1 MLLNIDK
8 WQKDA
13 VAAIDSQGNQL
24 TYGELREFAKLLG
37 DYKSLQAPMQPR
49 SLFFLLVENN
59 VGGIAWT
66 MGNIMAGNVPLILNA
81 HLDQGLYDSLFEI
94 YQPPY
99 VCVPSAM
106 SDRFPYE
113 TVCTNYGYT
122 LMKTGNEPCL
132 MHEDLSHLLPTSG
145 STGSPKLVRHKY
157 ANIEAAGLNIST
169 FFELTDKDRPL
180 MVLPLY
186 YTMGL
191 SMVFSHFYVGATV
204 LITNLN
210 MTDRNFWKFMKEER
224 ATSFTGVP
232 YSFEI
237 LNLMRFFRMDLPD
250 LTLLT
255 QGGGRMPRELNLKF
269 AEFCKEHGKK
279 WIATYGQ
286 SECTARM
293 AWLPAKWAI
302 EKVGSIGRAV
312 PNGELSLID
321 DEGNP
326 ITTPNTEGEM
336 CYRGKNV
343 TMGYARKKED
353 LLLGDERHGFIRTG
367 DLAYFDEDGCY
378 YIVGRMGRFLK
389 LFGMRVGLDECERIV
404 KSKYPNVECA
414 CVGTDEKML
423 VYLTDESYKT
433 LVKDELVARL
443 KLVASSF
450 EVRIINE
457 IPKNEAGKILYAKL
471 DNK

>member
-1 MLLNIDK
+1 MLNIDK
-8 WQKDA
+8 WRGEA
-13 VAAIDSQGNQL
+13 VAAVDSQGNQL
-24 TYGELREFAKLLG
+24 TYGGLRDFAMMAEKMM
-37 DYKSLQAPMQPR
+37 PHR

-81 HLDQGLYDSLFEI
+81 HLDQALYNSLFEL

-99 VCVPSAM
+99 VCVPTGMA
-106 SDRFPYE
+106 DKFPYE
-113 TVCTNYGYT
+113 NVCANYGYT
-122 LMKTGNEPCL
+122 LMRTGHEACPMNE
-132 MHEDLSHLLPTSG
+132 ELSHLLPTSG
-145 STGSPKLVRHKY
+145 STGSPKLVRHQY

-169 FFELTDKDRPL
+169 FFELTDQDRPL

-232 YSFEI
+232 YSYEI

-255 QGGGRMPRELNLKF
+255 QGGGRMQRDLNLKF
-269 AEFCKEHGKK
+269 AEFCQEHGKK

-312 PNGELSLID
+312 PNGELSLMD
-321 DEGNP
+321 ADGNP
-326 ITTPNTEGEM
+326 ITTPHTEGEM

-343 TMGYARKKED
+343 TMGYATKKED

-389 LFGMRVGLDECERIV
+389 LFGMRVGLDECERII
-404 KSKYPNVECA
+404 KGKYPTVECA
-414 CVGTDEKML
+414 CVGTDDKML
-423 VYLTDESYKT
+423 VYLTDEHYKT
-433 LVKDELVARL
+433 QVKDELVARL

-450 EVRIINE
+450 DVRIIDA

-471 DNK
+471 DNQ

>member
-1 MLLNIDK
+1 MLLNLDK

-13 VAAIDSQGNQL
+13 VAAIDSQSNRL
-24 TYGELREFAKLLG
+24 TYGELRDFAVEVGKLMP
-37 DYKSLQAPMQPR
+37 QR
-49 SLFFLLVENN
+49 SLFFILVENN

-66 MGNIMAGNVPLILNA
+66 MGNIIAGNVPLILNA
-81 HLDQGLYDSLFEI
+81 HLDQGLYDSLYEI

-99 VCVPSAM
+99 VCVPITM
-106 SDRFPYE
+106 VDRFPYE
-113 TVCTNYGYT
+113 TVCTYCGYT
-122 LMKTGNEPCL
+122 LLKTGNKPCP
-132 MHEDLSHLLPTSG
+132 MHEELSHLLPTSG

-157 ANIEAAGLNIST
+157 TNIEAAGLNISS
-169 FFELTDKDRPL
+169 FFELTEKDRPL

-210 MTDRNFWKFMKEER
+210 MTDRNFWKFMKEEH

-269 AEFCKEHGKK
+269 AEFCKENGKK

-321 DEGNP
+321 SDGNP

-336 CYRGKNV
+336 CYKGKNV
-343 TMGYARKKED
+343 TMGYAKKKED

-367 DLAYFDEDGCY
+367 DMAYFDEDGCY

-389 LFGMRVGLDECERIV
+389 LFGMRVGLDECERII
-404 KSKYPNVECA
+404 KGKYPDIECA
-414 CVGTDEKML
+414 CVGTDDKML
-423 VYLTDESYKT
+423 VYLTDESFKVQ
-433 LVKDELVARL
+433 VKDELVARL

-450 EVRIINE
+450 EVRIISE

-471 DNK
+471 ENK